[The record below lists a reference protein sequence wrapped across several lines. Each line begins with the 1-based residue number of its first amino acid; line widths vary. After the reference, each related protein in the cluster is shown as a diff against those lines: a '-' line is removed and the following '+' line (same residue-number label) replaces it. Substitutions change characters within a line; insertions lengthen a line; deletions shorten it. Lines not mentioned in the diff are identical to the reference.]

1 MNMFKVILLSVFTT
15 LLITTGQVLW
25 KIGLQKI
32 GGFYM
37 AEKSIVENF
46 FRIIFNGWIFS
57 GFVVYAIATGFF
69 MWLLSKF
76 EISLVIPISSVAFIY
91 SLMAGYWIF
100 NETIS
105 PLRIVGVLCIM
116 FGVFLVVRN

>member
-1 MNMFKVILLSVFTT
+1 MFKVVLLSVFTT

-100 NETIS
+100 HETIS
-105 PLRIVGVLCIM
+105 PLRIVGVLCIV

>member
-1 MNMFKVILLSVFTT
+1 MNMFKVVLLSVFTT

-32 GGFYM
+32 GGFYL
-37 AEKSIVENF
+37 AEKSILENII
-46 FRIIFNGWIFS
+46 RIVFNGWIFS
-57 GFVVYAIATGFF
+57 GFVVYALATGFF

-76 EISLVIPISSVAFIY
+76 DISLVIPITSVAFIY
-91 SLMAGYWIF
+91 SLLAGYWIF
-100 NETIS
+100 HENIS
-105 PLRIVGVLCIM
+105 PMRIVGVIFII